1 MKKEKRMF
9 CKGEQCSVKHTCLR
23 YTRRNSVTSCVGGY
37 SVIRKCTLQKRYLQ
51 DESKVNKDGE
61 NHR

>member
-1 MKKEKRMF
+1 METNTRIF
-9 CKGEQCSVKHTCLR
+9 CKGEECSVKHTCLR

-37 SVIRKCTLQKRYLQ
+37 SVIRKCTQQKRYIQ